1 MELAFDHLVLQRG
14 DWSLIADGTFSRG
27 VHLVTGNVGCG
38 KSALAAYLAGLGNA
52 VSGSIQKTGIST
64 TMVSF
69 QFPEYHITGA
79 TLAEECVSW
88 GLDPGTILR
97 STGLESKRNCSP
109 MRLSRGEL
117 KRFHLACIFENTYD
131 LLVLD
136 EPFSSLDIGEK
147 LKICSI
153 LSRQSHGIT
162 IIFTHEQTIFP
173 ATDRIWEIRSGTLS
187 DLGPLPGA
195 LLKWSGIP
203 PLIQHLADDGKLP
216 ENITAEDLVE
226 AGCRT

>member
-1 MELAFDHLVLQRG
+1 
-14 DWSLIADGTFSRG
+14 
-27 VHLVTGNVGCG
+27 
-38 KSALAAYLAGLGNA
+38 
-52 VSGSIQKTGIST
+52 
-64 TMVSF
+64 MVSF

-79 TLAEECVSW
+79 TLSEECLSW
-88 GLDPGTILR
+88 GLDPDAILP
-97 STGLESKRNCSP
+97 SIGLACKCDTSP

-117 KRFHLACIFENTYD
+117 KRLHLACILEKSYD

-147 LKICSI
+147 QKVCSA
-153 LSRQSHGIT
+153 LVRKSRGIT
-162 IIFTHEQTIFP
+162 IIFTHEQTVFP
-173 ATDRIWEIRSGTLS
+173 ATDRIWEIKGGSVA

-203 PLIQHLADDGKLP
+203 PLIRNLVNDGKMP
-216 ENITAEDLVE
+216 KNITPKDLVE